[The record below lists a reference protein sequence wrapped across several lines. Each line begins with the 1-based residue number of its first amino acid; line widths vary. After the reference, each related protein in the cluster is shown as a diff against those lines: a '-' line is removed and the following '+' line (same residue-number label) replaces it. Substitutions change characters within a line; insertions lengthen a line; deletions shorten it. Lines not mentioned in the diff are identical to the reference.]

1 MKKISR
7 CFVFLFLGFFL
18 YGCKSVDY
26 NKKKKDVVDEVI
38 KDINPNSY
46 FKIIGTEP
54 FWNIEIAEDKIIY
67 APADGQKIE
76 FAYNIPVVNKNTDT
90 RIYNTVN
97 GKGSITIKLYKGF
110 CTDGMSD
117 RDYDYKADV
126 TITQLKKTT
135 KLKGCGY
142 FVADEILSGNW
153 MLKQINGS
161 KIMSDE
167 ELVIPFLEF
176 DIENNRVSGNS
187 GCNGLSAEF
196 TLLKN
201 EIKFNDIIL
210 TRMFC
215 GEENIE
221 NEFISSLKEIN
232 TFKVDGNILKFYKN
246 GYLELLFEKK

>member
-1 MKKISR
+1 MKKISHY
-7 CFVFLFLGFFL
+7 FVFLFLGIFT
-18 YGCKSVDY
+18 YSCKSVE
-26 NKKKKDVVDEVI
+26 NNIKKKDAMDEII
-38 KDINPNSY
+38 KDINFNSY

-76 FAYNIPVVNKNTDT
+76 FAYNIPIVNKSTDT

-117 RDYDYKADV
+117 RDYDYRADV

-142 FVADEILSGNW
+142 FISDEILSGNW
-153 MLKQINGS
+153 KLKQLKGAVIKS
-161 KIMSDE
+161 VDDS
-167 ELVIPFLEF
+167 VIPFLEF
-176 DIENNRVSGNS
+176 DIENNRVAGNS

-196 TLLKN
+196 TQLKN
-201 EIKFNDIIL
+201 QLKFNEIIL

-215 GEENIE
+215 GEENVE
-221 NEFISSLKEIN
+221 NEFISSLKDIN
-232 TFKVDGNILKFYKN
+232 TFKVEGNFLKLYKN
-246 GYLELLFEKK
+246 GYLELLFEKQ